1 MICIF
6 TTGFLTGYIIYR
18 YNLRFPSTVTY
29 LIEKSSDGCYQA
41 VRYDGKVVCRNVDA
55 SIVMQYAIDHLPE
68 EGGTIAVREGI
79 YTGSKDVLIVNR
91 SHISIIGRGAIFN
104 ESMVL
109 RSEENLGFDNEITGL
124 HFKGTDAGI
133 RLENVFQTRIRDC
146 SFNGCDVGIELAN
159 TRKWTEFTKIEN
171 VYFNNCRRSIVFR
184 TPLPSAEKDY
194 LNTML
199 DHVAI
204 ELRKKGDVG
213 IEVEFNATVGDSV
226 FSNLKIWFHND
237 NQSGIRWNGPGN
249 GTVIIKPAFESFVH
263 NPQNLYA
270 IVLLKHANCSPY
282 ILRPSFIG
290 EFKARVYNEYAK
302 WVYGLGG
309 AFRNEISTEKG
320 EINIGTDNKYG
331 ETVTGMENRFG
342 TGLIDP
348 HILIEING
356 AFQEGE
362 VILVKVIFE
371 YLDNSEDLV
380 ELNFTS
386 PGKYSLSEWN
396 TYELLPSCNSIFAI
410 KVQVKT
416 NKIST
421 NVNVT
426 IKAYAWG

>member
-1 MICIF
+1 MVCMFVI
-6 TTGFLTGYIIYR
+6 GFLIGYVVCR
-18 YNLRFPSTVTY
+18 YNLRFSSTVAY

-41 VRYDGKVVCRNVDA
+41 VRYDGKVVCRNMDA

-104 ESMVL
+104 RSIVL
-109 RSEENLGFDNEITGL
+109 RSEENLGFSNEITGL

-146 SFNGCDVGIELAN
+146 SFIGCDVGIELAN

-184 TPLPSAEKDY
+184 TPLPSAGKDY

-213 IEVEFNATVGDSV
+213 IEVESNATVGDSV

-237 NQSGIRWNGPGN
+237 NQSGIKWNGSGN
-249 GTVIIKPAFESFVH
+249 GTVIIKPAFESFVEK
-263 NPQNLYA
+263 PQDLYA
-270 IVLLKHANCSPY
+270 IVLGQNASCSPY
-282 ILRPSFIG
+282 IIRPSFIG
-290 EFKARVYNEYAK
+290 EFKARVYNEPAK
-302 WVYGLGG
+302 WVYGFGG
-309 AFRNEISTEKG
+309 AFRNEISTGKG

-331 ETVTGMENRFG
+331 ENVTVLENRFG

-356 AFQEGE
+356 TFQGGE
-362 VILVKVIFE
+362 VVSVKVIFE
-371 YLDNSEDLV
+371 YLDNSEASI

-386 PGKYSLSEWN
+386 PEKYSLSEWN
-396 TYELLPSCNSIFAI
+396 IYELLPSCNSIFAI

-416 NKIST
+416 NKTPT